1 MSDTIETASLKWQVQ
16 DLQRDISNHQATLA
30 LVDKELADKRNEM
43 ARLEG
48 HIAKTSDTLST
59 LSQDVND
66 FQAKKADLDSQFSI
80 INGRK
85 TEAQNQ
91 LQAAII
97 ERDTILSGLEA
108 NLANAKVMNTR
119 AIEESNQAVM
129 VAQSNL
135 EQVTHE
141 LTTQRSNVA
150 GAKATLETLTTEHEV
165 VKWQIDEAK
174 KEFSNIALSI
184 EALKAEKAK
193 VQSSLEAENAEL
205 NDRNVTIKN
214 EIALHVS
221 ENNKL
226 KEEFERVQKETF
238 ALGEVKVAMD
248 KRESELDAREA
259 KITSLYEKAGVPL
272 PQ

>member
-1 MSDTIETASLKWQVQ
+1 M
-16 DLQRDISNHQATLA
+16 
-30 LVDKELADKRNEM
+30 
-43 ARLEG
+43 
-48 HIAKTSDTLST
+48 
-59 LSQDVND
+59 ND
-66 FQAKKADLDSQFSI
+66 FTAKKADLDSQFSI

-119 AIEESNQAVM
+119 AIEESNQAVI

-135 EQVTHE
+135 EQVTNE
-141 LTTQRSNVA
+141 LATQRSNVA
-150 GAKATLETLTTEHEV
+150 GAKATLETLAAENEALKT
-165 VKWQIDEAK
+165 QIADSK
-174 KEFSNIALSI
+174 KDFANIALSI
-184 EALKAEKAK
+184 EALKANKADI
-193 VQSSLEAENAEL
+193 QATLEAENAEL
-205 NDRNVTIKN
+205 NDKNTAIKE
-214 EIALHVS
+214 EIALQVG

-226 KEEFERVQKETF
+226 KEEYDRVQKETF

-248 KRESELDAREA
+248 KRERELDAREA